1 MTLLGEWS
9 IEVEV
14 PASLPDSDA
23 ELVTQALTRQLQKWA
38 EEFQA
43 RLSRE
48 FGTEISVSSI

>member
-1 MTLLGEWS
+1 VTLLGEWS